1 MKAEHKSVSSFSS
14 ASCFSAPGNKLL
26 VVVNLDGLFQ
36 LLQVGN
42 YQLLK
47 LKLSKW

>member
-14 ASCFSAPGNKLL
+14 VSCFSAPGNKLL
-26 VVVNLDGLFQ
+26 VVVNPDGLFQ

-47 LKLSKW
+47 LKLNKW